1 MVPLTQ
7 NLSLGIAILSYCGM
21 LHFGLYA
28 DSDAC
33 PDLDQL
39 GDDLRASF
47 DELGQAGDLQVR
59 EQGAT
64 A

>member
-7 NLSLGIAILSYCGM
+7 NLSLGIAILSYCGV

-28 DSDAC
+28 DGDAC
-33 PDLDQL
+33 PDLSQL

-47 DELGQAGDLQVR
+47 DELRQASDHQIR
-59 EQGAT
+59 ERGVT
-64 A
+64 V